1 MVALIVTSVTGGS
14 SASASA
20 LPAPAQYTSPP
31 APPFGLTSEALL
43 IVGALLLYLCLTLV
57 LLVYLRRRRPRRP
70 GPMAGTPSRGGALI
84 DAHEPIGEQD
94 HDASSLEAQEI
105 REASEDDRR

>member
-1 MVALIVTSVTGGS
+1 MVALIVTSVAGGS
-14 SASASA
+14 PTSASA

-31 APPFGLTSEALL
+31 PPPFGMTSEALL

-70 GPMAGTPSRGGALI
+70 GPKPGTPTRGGAPLNV
-84 DAHEPIGEQD
+84 HRPIGELD